1 MSSFQL
7 PDGTR
12 LFVKGDSG
20 VEKIAIHKKVKIN
33 LVQVEDAA
41 GGTLPTVKS
50 SDPNVAPISGISAGR
65 RSQSF
70 TVEAK
75 GDGGST
81 LTGTDKAGTSVVDPL
96 KVVVG
101 DFKYHD
107 NMKLDLI
114 AEAGRSSSGSKIFL
128 VQRLLNNNKDDSNLF
143 NQKSDKNK
151 RDFKTHLA
159 CGSVCERSGKL
170 LFGNVEDKYFTYH
183 VPLKDLSSRADIRY
197 KEGTMNRAREIIK
210 LRLKSGMAVR
220 VGATY
225 RPQKS
230 MLLNGYLQPSHS
242 GGHFLLIVGCNSDA
256 DTFLYIDPWPDGST
270 LMYKGGIE
278 SYPDKC
284 SFLGLLTVDKL
295 ARGPILR
302 SAKDNTGSF
311 KGDDF
316 LEIIAGPM

>member
-12 LFVKGDSG
+12 LFEKGDAG
-20 VEKIAIHKKVKIN
+20 VEKLAMHKKVKIN

-41 GGTLPTVKS
+41 GTPLPAVKS
-50 SDPNVAPISGISAGR
+50 SDPAVASISGLSASR

-75 GDGGST
+75 ADGNST
-81 LTGTDKAGTSVVDPL
+81 LTGTDNAGASVVDPL

-107 NMKLDLI
+107 KMEVDLI
-114 AEAGRSSSGSKIFL
+114 AEAGKSSSASRIFL

-143 NQKSDKNK
+143 NQTSDKNK

-170 LFGNVEDKYFTYH
+170 LFGKVEDKYFTYH
-183 VPLKDLSSRADIRY
+183 VPMKDLSSRDDIRY
-197 KEGTMNRAREIIK
+197 KEATMNRARAMIK

-225 RPQKS
+225 HPDKS
-230 MLLNGYLQPSHS
+230 MLLNGYLQPTRS
-242 GGHFLLIVGCNSDA
+242 GGHFLLIVGCNKDA

-270 LMYKGGIE
+270 LMYSGGIE
-278 SYPDKC
+278 PYSETC
-284 SFLGLLTVDKL
+284 GFLGLLTVEKL
-295 ARGPILR
+295 ARGPVLR
-302 SAKDNTGSF
+302 SAPTNAGSF
-311 KGDDF
+311 KGSDF
-316 LEIIAGPM
+316 LEIIAGPT